1 MKDNFLSKNFFFR
14 EKNLKKPRSR
24 KPKQNSYNEIDTSN
38 ITLYVCVWEGGGDG
52 IEHQKEKSEMTK
64 ISTMKAR
71 RPWNNISKI
80 PVGNNNLELY
90 SQLNYISKYGKVK
103 TFREFY
109 IKKHHSQM
117 FL

>member
-1 MKDNFLSKNFFFR
+1 MC
-14 EKNLKKPRSR
+14 
-24 KPKQNSYNEIDTSN
+24 
-38 ITLYVCVWEGGGDG
+38 VCGGEGDG

-90 SQLNYISKYGKVK
+90 SQLNYISKYGKDIQRILYQKIPLPNVPLIA
-103 TFREFY
+103 T
-109 IKKHHSQM
+109 
-117 FL
+117 L